1 VHNVGKTF
9 FLLYNVGR
17 VVLIIRLYFMAEKI
31 KEQAKDIDDLRNILQ
46 RDIEGKIEEGIPE
59 DILNEE
65 DAGRELG
72 VENLKSFGEQGAKNI
87 NPSENRTSN
96 SVGAGDS
103 RSSSKS
109 FRDIN
114 KELGI
119 ADELE
124 SEKNRDRKK
133 TGADS
138 SIKAVEPLPLDAS
151 RGKTEKDNRSEG
163 EEKSSGNKKVE
174 TGKEGEASSN
184 LKKEKKDS
192 ERKAKVGGKSNEK
205 NRDRKKTGADSS
217 IKAVEPLPLDAS
229 RGKTEKDNRSEGEE
243 KSSGN
248 KKVETG
254 KEGEVSSNLKK
265 EKKDSERR
273 SKVGGKSKG
282 SGSKSAGAK
291 VALDNFLKQ
300 AWLNVVTTFTLS
312 MFWVYIHVF
321 LGMIFPKL
329 FCKLGQ
335 EWVPKEIKMTAPEQ
349 ADKVARRIGTA
360 EKGFTGCCC
369 FIHFFL
375 IIIGFVIILL
385 TPPVSVFIAA
395 YLSWDFISSFFD

>member
-124 SEKNRDRKK
+124 S
-133 TGADS
+133 
-138 SIKAVEPLPLDAS
+138 
-151 RGKTEKDNRSEG
+151 
-163 EEKSSGNKKVE
+163 
-174 TGKEGEASSN
+174 
-184 LKKEKKDS
+184 
-192 ERKAKVGGKSNEK
+192 EK